1 MTDNRRGKHRIEKGG
16 RRAMAELIRT
26 NRECKDC
33 SKVHMHQEKTTGY
46 EKDSNFEMFT
56 TIPIMIHWEHIYT
69 PVRDKKE
76 ISH

>member
-33 SKVHMHQEKTTGY
+33 SKVHMHQEKKNIKNRSQKS
-46 EKDSNFEMFT
+46 ESEVFT
-56 TIPIMIHWEHIYT
+56 RSKSILVME
-69 PVRDKKE
+69 
-76 ISH
+76 